1 MIESIITAIIGAVVG
16 GLAVAL
22 LVPFI
27 RVKWE
32 DFKKGKE
39 RRKLERDVK
48 KYDRRLKKELRKA
61 GLPKDEL

>member
-32 DFKKGKE
+32 DFKKGK
-39 RRKLERDVK
+39 RG
-48 KYDRRLKKELRKA
+48 A
-61 GLPKDEL
+61 S